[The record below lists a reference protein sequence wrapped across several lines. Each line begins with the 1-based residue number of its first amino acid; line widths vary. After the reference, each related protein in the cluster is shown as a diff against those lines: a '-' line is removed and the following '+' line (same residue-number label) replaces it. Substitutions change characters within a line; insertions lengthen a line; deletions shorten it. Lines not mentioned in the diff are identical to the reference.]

1 MNVKHAGD
9 AAMAA
14 SVGGPVSAWLANL
27 ETGLT
32 ILVLAISGIA
42 GIYSVVWN
50 RIRLNNERNRRNEQ
64 SERND
69 S

>member
-1 MNVKHAGD
+1 MSIKHAGD
-9 AAMAA
+9 VAFAT
-14 SVGGPVSAWLANL
+14 SVGGPVSAWMANL

-32 ILVLAISGIA
+32 ILVLAISGVA

-50 RIRLNNERNRRNEQ
+50 RVRLNNEKRKRSEQ
-64 SERND
+64 SKRSD

>member
-14 SVGGPVSAWLANL
+14 SVGMPVTAWMANL
-27 ETGLT
+27 ETWLT
-32 ILVLAISGIA
+32 IIVLAISGVA

-50 RIRLNNERNRRNEQ
+50 RVRLNNERKKREQ
-64 SERND
+64 SKRKD